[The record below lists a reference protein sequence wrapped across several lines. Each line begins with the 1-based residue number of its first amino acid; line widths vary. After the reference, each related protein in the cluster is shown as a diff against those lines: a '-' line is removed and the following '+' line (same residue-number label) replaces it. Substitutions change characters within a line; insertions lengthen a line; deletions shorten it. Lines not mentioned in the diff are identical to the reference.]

1 MNRMNRNFK
10 LEGLWKAGVVALMA
24 LLPASAS
31 YALPVFAGGTLN
43 TANFST
49 VQNWVDA
56 DGNHVLSANDIFYGI
71 TSVNSITAGGHTV
84 WNANNVPGPGIDS
97 FTGYYLAKVRS
108 VTQSS
113 SFAPLVVSLGASNID
128 PNGVFSAADLA
139 AQTFAKLYTDSATPF
154 EVNGSVVDD
163 IAKATDGTLWGSLG
177 LSGGYWDAVAFRS
190 GVVFGSGGVNF
201 INNAT
206 AWNFISDPDCGSC
219 QPVQLYFHSVVKDFG
234 ANRPWQYV
242 GTNYAAVSPVPE
254 PPMYAL
260 FGAGAAMFLLGRK
273 KRNLATYS

>member
-1 MNRMNRNFK
+1 MSGMNRNFK
-10 LEGLWKAGVVALMA
+10 LVCLWQISVVMLMG

-31 YALPVFAGGTLN
+31 HALPVFAGGTLN
-43 TANFST
+43 MANFST
-49 VQNWVDA
+49 VQNWMDA

-84 WNANNVPGPGIDS
+84 WNANNVPGPGVDS

-113 SFAPLVVSLGASNID
+113 PFAPLVVSLGASDID

-139 AQTFAKLYTDSATPF
+139 AQTFAKLYADSATPF

-163 IAKATDGTLWGSLG
+163 IAKATDGTFWGSLG
-177 LSGGYWDAVAFRS
+177 LSGGYWDAVVFRG

-206 AWNFISDPDCGSC
+206 AWNFISDPDCASC
-219 QPVQLYFHSVVKDFG
+219 QPVQLSFHSVVKDFG

-242 GTNYAAVSPVPE
+242 GTNSAAVMPVPE

-260 FGAGAAMFLLGRK
+260 FGAGVIMLLLGRK
-273 KRNLATYS
+273 NRSFIK